1 MRYVIVVLLC
11 SMVAVAVACGAST
24 TEEAR
29 EHTLPEPMFST
40 KLPDPPEEVPPDKR
54 MAVAVSECVVEG
66 SDPPEKT
73 PAGIL
78 MSQEMAMRAAR
89 LKVSYDE
96 LRGLYRTDLATMDRE
111 REVYQRH
118 LDAADDEIEVWRTKA
133 RRTWLEKHG
142 GQLGLAIGVIA
153 GAALA
158 VGIAAAFEGVRE
170 GIE

>member
-11 SMVAVAVACGAST
+11 SVVAAACGAST
-24 TEEAR
+24 TEEVR
-29 EHTLPEPMFST
+29 EYTLPEPLFST
-40 KLPDPPEEVPPDKR
+40 KLPDPPEKAPPDKR
-54 MAVAVSECVVEG
+54 MALPVSECVVEG
-66 SDPPEKT
+66 SEPPQKT
-73 PAGIL
+73 PPGIL
-78 MSQEMAMRAAR
+78 MSEEMALSAAR
-89 LKVSYDE
+89 LRVSYDE
-96 LRGLYRTDLATMDRE
+96 LRGLYKTDLATMERE

-142 GQLGLAIGVIA
+142 GQLGLAIGVVA